1 MRRRLPLTALAV
13 ALALVI
19 AGCQDPYAGD
29 RARSAAPAT
38 QGTEATPGDIDRP
51 GPPAGPAPVAATHPS
66 PSVRRAA
73 RLFAMRWVNWDW
85 RSVAGQQRALA
96 RLALGDLSRA
106 LLADASSARVDA
118 SLARDKPGSRGTV
131 AAIELKASDRRA
143 AGIVVTR
150 EQTYTDDRA
159 NLGGPRYRVYLIRL
173 SSELH
178 GWGVSAWE
186 PQP

>member
-1 MRRRLPLTALAV
+1 MRRRPPLAAI
-13 ALALVI
+13 ALALAFAI

-51 GPPAGPAPVAATHPS
+51 GPPAGPAPVAATDPS
-66 PSVRRAA
+66 PSARRAA
-73 RLFAMRWVNWDW
+73 RVFAMRWVNWDW

-106 LLADASSARVDA
+106 LRADPSSARIDA

-131 AAIELKASDRRA
+131 AAIELKASDMQA
-143 AGIVVTR
+143 AGIVVTH

-159 NLGGPRYRVYLIRL
+159 NLGGQRYRVYIVRL
-173 SSELH
+173 SREPH

>member
-1 MRRRLPLTALAV
+1 MRRRPPLAAIAV
-13 ALALVI
+13 ALAFAM

-29 RARSAAPAT
+29 RARSASPAT
-38 QGTEATPGDIDRP
+38 QGTEATPGDVARP
-51 GPPAGPAPVAATHPS
+51 GPQADPAPVVATHSS
-66 PSVRRAA
+66 PSARRAA

-96 RLALGDLSRA
+96 RLTLGDLSRA
-106 LLADASSARVDA
+106 LRADASSARIDA

-131 AAIELKASDRRA
+131 AAIELKATDRRA

-159 NLGGPRYRVYLIRL
+159 NLGGQRYRVYLIRL
-173 SSELH
+173 SREPR